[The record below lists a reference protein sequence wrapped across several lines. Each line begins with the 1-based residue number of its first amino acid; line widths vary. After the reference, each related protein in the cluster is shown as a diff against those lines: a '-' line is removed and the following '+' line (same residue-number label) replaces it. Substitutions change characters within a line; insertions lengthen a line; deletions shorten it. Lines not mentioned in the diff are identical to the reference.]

1 MRVWFDIITPKQAR
15 LMTSIA
21 KWLGHE
27 YLITSKRLNESTD
40 LLKKL
45 NVRFLGIGRYATEG
59 LKDKLLAYSER
70 VKLLLNIALDFKPD
84 VLISFSSPEAV
95 RVAFGLSIKA
105 LTMNDS
111 PHSYHVGRLA
121 LPLSW
126 RVVYPEAIPKLDM
139 IRLGTSQSALVP
151 YKGVDEVAWV
161 KDFLRNKNHYERGYT
176 VFIRLEEN
184 RASYLLGKESSISAA
199 LIDEIIGMGAKVL
212 VKPRYPYQYQAL
224 RGRYKGKIVLIKDTV
239 DTLQL
244 FSKLS
249 LVITGG
255 GTMARE
261 AALLGTPSISTFPLN
276 IKLYVND
283 YLEERGFPIWRA
295 HSLEEAKELVG
306 RILRDPDAFF
316 IDTSKKINELEDP
329 RIVIGRVLG
338 ELSR

>member
-1 MRVWFDIITPKQAR
+1 MRVWLDVITPKQAR
-15 LMTSIA
+15 LMASIA

-27 YLITSKRLNESTD
+27 YLITSKKLDESID

-45 NVRFLGIGRYATEG
+45 NVKFIGVGRYATEG
-59 LKDKLLAYSER
+59 LKDKLLAYAER
-70 VKLLLNIALDFKPD
+70 VELLLDIVLDFNPD

-111 PHSYHVGRLA
+111 PHSYHVGRLT

-126 RVVYPEAIPKLDM
+126 KVVYPEAIPRIDM
-139 IRLGTSQSALVP
+139 IRLGASQDALTP

-161 KDFLRNKNHYERGYT
+161 KDFIRNKGSYEREYT
-176 VFIRLEEN
+176 VFIRPEES
-184 RASYLLGKESSISAA
+184 RASYLLGKEGSIAIS
-199 LIDEIIGMGAKVL
+199 LIDDIVNMGAKVL
-212 VKPRYPYQYQAL
+212 VKPRYPHQYQAL
-224 RGRYKGKIVLIKDTV
+224 KEMYEGKIVLMEDAV

-276 IKLYVND
+276 TKLYVND
-283 YLEERGFPIWRA
+283 YLRKRGFPIWRV
-295 HSLEEAKELVG
+295 HDLGEAKKLVSS
-306 RILRDPDAFF
+306 ILRDPDAFSV
-316 IDTSKKINELEDP
+316 DTSKKIDELEDP
-329 RIVIGRVLG
+329 RIVVERVLG
-338 ELSR
+338 ELSK